1 MFEVLNRFS
10 NPVQAIVYFFSGLII
25 ALYSLGLVGKGIN
38 FLVILFALYLMFVGF
53 VKSGLYEKVMHSI
66 SRHKR

>member
-25 ALYSLGLVGKGIN
+25 ALYALGLVGKGIN